1 MPLDDDTDDDL
12 GGFDPPL
19 PPEDRLWRH
28 PSELASLGRPL
39 GATTAPRRRPAARGS
54 AWPIAAVA
62 GLVGAALSTGVMA
75 LTGTLSTNVV
85 ERSVVEKVA
94 VTPVVSSPMVRGERG
109 VVAVTQRLAPAI
121 ARLVLTQ
128 PDGMT
133 TGSAVIFRDDG
144 LLLTSALLLDDTIAI
159 DVILADGRH
168 FEGRLLGVDRPTDV
182 AVVEIDADHLPVA
195 VLGSSED
202 LEVGS
207 PTIAIG
213 SALAA
218 GEAPAVS
225 TGVISAIERRV
236 DEAGESLHGM
246 IQTDAPVD
254 VGGAGGPLVDASGSV
269 IGIVATMGAAGAD
282 GFCFATPIN
291 LARRVAG
298 QLMASGQATHGW
310 LGIEGGDLTT
320 EQAQAMAVD
329 GGAHIRGVETNSP
342 ASGAG
347 LAPDDVITDIDGDPV
362 ASASALVV
370 AMRDHEPGDAVTLGY
385 WRDDQR
391 HEVVVT
397 VGPAPPG

>member
-1 MPLDDDTDDDL
+1 MSLDDDADDDL

-28 PSELASLGRPL
+28 PSELASFGRPP
-39 GATTAPRRRPAARGS
+39 GATTATRRGPTSRGP
-54 AWPIAAVA
+54 AWPIAVVA
-62 GLVGAALSTGVMA
+62 GLVGAALSTGLMA
-75 LTGTLSTNVV
+75 VTGTLSTDVV

-94 VTPVVSSPMVRGERG
+94 VTPAVSSPMVRGERG

-144 LLLTSALLLDDTIAI
+144 LLLTSALMMDGTTAI

-168 FEGRLLGVDRPTDV
+168 FDGRLLGVDRPTDV

-195 VLGSSED
+195 VMGSSED

-225 TGVISAIERRV
+225 TGVISAIGRRV

-254 VGGAGGPLVDASGSV
+254 LGGAGGPLVDANGSV
-269 IGIVATMGAAGAD
+269 IGIVASMGGGAD

-298 QLMASGQATHGW
+298 QLLASGQATHGW
-310 LGIEGGDLTT
+310 IGIEGGDLTT

-329 GGAHIRGVETNSP
+329 GGARIRDVETNSP

-347 LAPDDVITDIDGDPV
+347 LAPNDVITDIDGDPV

-385 WRDDQR
+385 WRDDQH

-397 VGPAPPG
+397 VGQHP

>member
-1 MPLDDDTDDDL
+1 M
-12 GGFDPPL
+12 
-19 PPEDRLWRH
+19 
-28 PSELASLGRPL
+28 
-39 GATTAPRRRPAARGS
+39 
-54 AWPIAAVA
+54 AV
-62 GLVGAALSTGVMA
+62 
-75 LTGTLSTNVV
+75 TGTLSTDVV

-94 VTPVVSSPMVRGERG
+94 VTPAVSSPMVRGERG

-144 LLLTSALLLDDTIAI
+144 LLLTSALMMDGTTAI

-168 FEGRLLGVDRPTDV
+168 FDGRLLGVDRPTDV

-195 VLGSSED
+195 VMGSSED

-225 TGVISAIERRV
+225 TGVISAIGRRV

-254 VGGAGGPLVDASGSV
+254 LGGAGGPLVDANGSV
-269 IGIVATMGAAGAD
+269 IGIVASMGGGAD

-298 QLMASGQATHGW
+298 QLLASGQATHGW
-310 LGIEGGDLTT
+310 IGIEGGDLTT

-329 GGAHIRGVETNSP
+329 GGARIRDVETNSP

-347 LAPDDVITDIDGDPV
+347 LAPNDVITDIDGDPV

-385 WRDDQR
+385 WRDDQH

-397 VGPAPPG
+397 VGQHP